1 MFHVWGHSFAQDIE
15 VLLTLKNEL
24 VLTYTFLGYAGG
36 RHGDRAASHASQ
48 SGEPGGA
55 VRQKG
60 EEQEGH
66 DCGLSLEQLMHEDV
80 GAKQALRS
88 EDQQNKFGG
97 GVIRR
102 GL

>member
-1 MFHVWGHSFAQDIE
+1 MFQFSGH
-15 VLLTLKNEL
+15 
-24 VLTYTFLGYAGG
+24 AGG
-36 RHGDRAASHASQ
+36 RHGDRAVSHASQ
-48 SGEPGGA
+48 SGESGDA

-88 EDQQNKFGG
+88 EDQQNKFVAGL
-97 GVIRR
+97 IRR
-102 GL
+102 GLYKDGWKLVITGHITLPMLAQQVRL